1 MGGRLGL
8 SFFIEMA
15 TLLEFVEIKPKFM
28 RAFELQR
35 RDSFLLA
42 GLSQTTEKLAG
53 VVEAGWPYR
62 EMHSHN

>member
-53 VVEAGWPYR
+53 VVEAGWLYR